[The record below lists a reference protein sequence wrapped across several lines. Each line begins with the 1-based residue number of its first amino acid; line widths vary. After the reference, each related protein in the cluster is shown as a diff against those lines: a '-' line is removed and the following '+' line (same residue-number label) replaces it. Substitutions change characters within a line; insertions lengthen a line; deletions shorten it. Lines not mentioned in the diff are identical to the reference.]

1 MITPEE
7 IEHWR
12 HTWFTTQNAVL
23 WVAGE
28 TPAGLR
34 LPLPS
39 GQRWAVPAPTSALP
53 QTPAFFASERSV
65 AAMDAVIRR
74 VPAAGAFAEVLERN
88 LFRDLRQEGGFSY
101 SASTA
106 TEARGD
112 GWTTLIAGI
121 DALPEKID
129 AALGGFIDVLARLRA
144 GRIEENDL

>member
-28 TPAGLR
+28 IPAGLR

-53 QTPAFFASERSV
+53 QTPAFFASERNV
-65 AAMDAVIRR
+65 VAMDAVIRR
-74 VPAAGAFAEVLERN
+74 VPAAGG
-88 LFRDLRQEGGFSY
+88 LRGGGG
-101 SASTA
+101 AQRLPGLPPG
-106 TEARGD
+106 RGVVSS
-112 GWTTLIAGI
+112 G
-121 DALPEKID
+121 
-129 AALGGFIDVLARLRA
+129 AA
-144 GRIEENDL
+144 